1 MKVTFTLEDLPDG
14 GLLMQS
20 DPAIDALLD
29 AARCRPSTLT
39 PAEAMGAVVWD
50 ALLHAARRMARDR
63 HADLKASGLGQ
74 PAVVRH

>member
-20 DPAIDALLD
+20 DPAIDALLE

-50 ALLHAARRMARDR
+50 ALLHAARRMAKGRGA
-63 HADLKASGLGQ
+63 ADATGGVGQ